1 MSLGPITAKRAIKR
15 AAGWAAVLTSPW
27 IARPDRPR
35 ACILMYHRV
44 AALDFVDPRLDDWNV
59 PPSVFAE
66 HVAALAEFADCVP
79 LGDLPARLRAAAP
92 GERPLVAVTFDDGYA
107 NFVDAA
113 LPVLERYRVPAT
125 CFVVTSCVASEGP
138 MPFDRWAQ
146 RHAVAGTGERRVPP
160 EAWRA
165 ADWTALERALA
176 SGVATIGSHS
186 HRHRDGSRLD
196 AQALADEAGQSREI
210 LLRRLGPGAA
220 TIYAYPYGSSRLGH
234 VSDAYVGAVRA
245 AGYAM
250 AVSTDLGLADA
261 ASDVLRLPRIEANPL
276 DSAAV
281 LRAKV
286 RGALLPYRVTDRL
299 RKPRRAA

>member
-27 IARPDRPR
+27 VARPDRPR

-79 LGDLPARLRAAAP
+79 LAELPSRLRALAP
-92 GERPLVAVTFDDGYA
+92 AERPLVCITFDDGYA
-107 NFVDAA
+107 NFVGAA
-113 LPVLERYRVPAT
+113 LPVLARHRVPAA
-125 CFVVTSCVASEGP
+125 CFVVTSCVASEEP

-146 RHAVAGTGERRVPP
+146 RHGRGVPA

-165 ADWTALERALA
+165 ADWSALERALA
-176 SGVATIGSHS
+176 SGLVTIGSHS
-186 HRHRDGSRLD
+186 HCHRDGSRCD

-210 LLRRLGPGAA
+210 LLRRLGPAA
-220 TIYAYPYGSSRLGH
+220 ASVYAYPYGSSRLGH

-299 RKPRRAA
+299 RKPRYAA

>member
-27 IARPDRPR
+27 VSRPDRPR

-59 PPSVFAE
+59 PPPVFAE
-66 HVAALAEFADCVP
+66 HVAALAEFAECVP
-79 LGDLPARLRAAAP
+79 LAQLPARLRASGP
-92 GERPLVAVTFDDGYA
+92 GERPLVCITFDDGYA

-113 LPVLERYRVPAT
+113 LPVLSRHRVPAA
-125 CFVVTSCVASEGP
+125 CFVDTSCVASEEP

-146 RHAVAGTGERRVPP
+146 RHGRGVGA

-165 ADWTALERALA
+165 ADWSALERALA
-176 SGVATIGSHS
+176 SGLVTIGSHS
-186 HRHRDGSRLD
+186 HRHRDGSRCD
-196 AQALADEAGQSREI
+196 AQALADEAGRSREI
-210 LLRRLGPGAA
+210 LLRRLGPAA
-220 TIYAYPYGSSRLGH
+220 AAAYAYPYGSSRLGH

-261 ASDVLRLPRIEANPL
+261 ASDILRLPRIEANPL

-299 RKPRRAA
+299 RMPRYAA